1 MAILE
6 IALCEAH
13 RNNINRYKRLLQTYL
28 TEIERDFVEGR
39 LSEEQAALHR
49 LDRDQPVPGLPHS
62 CQPAANAFPN
72 MRAERH

>member
-1 MAILE
+1 
-6 IALCEAH
+6 
-13 RNNINRYKRLLQTYL
+13 
-28 TEIERDFVEGR
+28 
-39 LSEEQAALHR
+39 LHR